1 MRRIERSV
9 ALIAEQVEEAVLEM
23 AVLLSTASHRDSRR
37 EQWRADLEHA
47 DEVGVSRA
55 ALLSGALGTAL
66 LHRQPM
72 RQKDA
77 ESPVFAPVLNAR
89 PLPHSLPTVPLL
101 ILSALLSMLS
111 SSVALALLG
120 SFIGTPARQF
130 AYFSILILAS
140 IVPAALAAAG
150 VLLGTKDRRVLL
162 LGSLTMLALGIIWAL
177 ILVGHIRLDYW
188 LGAGLIASAA
198 TLVWTLSSGTRG
210 SRLTAA
216 LIPFVIAGATN
227 LTLSFGVVTGIWSTI
242 GLPFLLTNLL
252 PFVAA
257 ALTGA
262 TLVRISTPALH
273 IQPVLQAIV
282 NRDGHHS

>member
-1 MRRIERSV
+1 VRHIEQSV
-9 ALIAEQVEEAVLEM
+9 ALIAEQIEEAVLEM

-37 EQWRADLEHA
+37 EQWRTDLEHA
-47 DEVGVSRA
+47 NEVGISRV
-55 ALLSGALGTAL
+55 ALLSGALSTAL
-66 LHRQPM
+66 LHRRPTK
-72 RQKDA
+72 QKDA
-77 ESPVFAPVLNAR
+77 ESPVFAPVPNAR

-101 ILSALLSMLS
+101 ILAALLSMLS

-120 SFIGTPARQF
+120 SFIGTPARQL

-140 IVPAALAAAG
+140 IIPAALAAAG
-150 VLLGTKDRRVLL
+150 VFLGAKDRRVLL

-198 TLVWTLSSGTRG
+198 TLVWTLSSGIRG

-216 LIPFVIAGATN
+216 LIPFAIAGATT
-227 LTLSFGVVTGIWSTI
+227 LTMSFGVVTGIWASI
-242 GLPFLLTNLL
+242 GLPLLLTNLL

-262 TLVRISTPALH
+262 ALARTSTSVQY
-273 IQPVLQAIV
+273 IQPVL
-282 NRDGHHS
+282 